1 MPLRSILSYFAL
13 TIVLRSC
20 VVCDGLSGEAEEE
33 RPAAVPGSHHL
44 SRVGS
49 GRKGEPGSLR
59 FSYDQKGDFN
69 STNALHSAK
78 LKRLAPSVN
87 CGSNQMTLSVKR
99 RGTHHFLIDS
109 GEEPLTPLSQ
119 VPSTCGF
126 FVKRS
131 RRDVQYAVS
140 YQGCH
145 VNKQEDEYSLPLRLW
160 GEPMTMSCP
169 GMLPLPSIF
178 CFPDKM
184 VVTIRGVPANELK
197 VKVSGTWQP
206 SSSACISCRLTFNE
220 SFGELT
226 LIAPYNK
233 DLCVEFKDGEYLLSL
248 QWADFELAASC
259 PPVPNPDLTTGR
271 AAPSIDSNKALQLQ
285 FPQLPIFSQFLES
298 TQSPG
303 FVAPLPFSFVAADFS
318 ENQKMPENQNSPL
331 LPNFFLFPGS
341 ESPAHPTRDGN
352 AHTSQHQLPQTPLS
366 QYPVPLFQEF
376 PMMSG
381 VFLPTTTPLPLPA
394 TSAEAIVTTPAPTGS
409 EKPSLQPEFPALFQY
424 PFPSFSKYPQSPQ
437 EQTADDAD
445 FKPQYLHPQVF
456 QIPMFYPFNHLS
468 QLQNAPAPV
477 AFTDPPPSEKP
488 LYQQHRFIPV
498 YVVPN
503 PILPIAGIGLRNPPV
518 IAGGFLNPPAMTS
531 SHLVP
536 SSQQEHQHFY
546 HAMQPFYPFLSDQ
559 SQTAPTNI

>member
-1 MPLRSILSYFAL
+1 R
-13 TIVLRSC
+13 
-20 VVCDGLSGEAEEE
+20 
-33 RPAAVPGSHHL
+33 AAHSWGCLHASPSLLDSKFGHRWREGTNHIS
-44 SRVGS
+44 S
-49 GRKGEPGSLR
+49 SLR
-59 FSYDQKGDFN
+59 QIWVDDGYGVHFCIFRPFPDQGA
-69 STNALHSAK
+69 STVTLHSAK

-99 RGTHHFLIDS
+99 RGTHHFLIDT

-140 YQGCH
+140 YQGYF
-145 VNKQEDEYSLPLRLW
+145 V
-160 GEPMTMSCP
+160 
-169 GMLPLPSIF
+169 
-178 CFPDKM
+178 
-184 VVTIRGVPANELK
+184 
-197 VKVSGTWQP
+197 
-206 SSSACISCRLTFNE
+206 LTFIKK
-220 SFGELT
+220 GQ
-226 LIAPYNK
+226 PY
-233 DLCVEFKDGEYLLSL
+233 
-248 QWADFELAASC
+248 
-259 PPVPNPDLTTGR
+259 
-271 AAPSIDSNKALQLQ
+271 
-285 FPQLPIFSQFLES
+285 
-298 TQSPG
+298 
-303 FVAPLPFSFVAADFS
+303 FS